1 MSRLDAKPALYRLLG
16 YSFANPALVEQAL
29 THRSCGG
36 AHNERLE
43 FLGDAIVNLV
53 VAEALFTQFPA
64 TREGDLTR
72 MRASLIRG
80 QTLAEI
86 ARELELGQFLKLGS
100 GEMKSGG
107 HRRESILA
115 DALEALIAAI
125 YLDAGIEACRERV
138 LAWFGNRLQQVV
150 SGEHSKDPKTRLQ
163 EWLQGRS
170 KALPV
175 YTLTET
181 SGEAHNQ
188 HFTIDCRIPSAN
200 ESFTGS
206 GNSRR
211 IAEQIAAQAALD
223 YLERQ
228 T

>member
-16 YSFANPALVEQAL
+16 YSFANTALVEQAL

-43 FLGDAIVNLV
+43 FLGDAIVNLI

-86 ARELELGQFLKLGS
+86 ARELEIGQFLKLGS

-125 YLDAGIEACRERV
+125 YLDAGMETCRERV

-150 SGEHSKDPKTRLQ
+150 GGEHSKDPKTRLQ

-188 HFTIDCRIPSAN
+188 HFTTECRIPSVN
-200 ESFTGS
+200 EPFSGS

-228 T
+228 S